1 MNASLFKGGTPRIRY
16 MWCEDDRAE
25 FMPPFSAPN
34 MDRTPPYDAH
44 VDGAYGSGRN
54 YFTLGMPFRPNM
66 VGMEWQ
72 RKAIRNAH
80 LQVDDIIRLIVV
92 PEDHFVTALN
102 FKIVD
107 TDARIA
113 GATVAL
119 TAEAITFNAAGEP
132 VYTEIND
139 VEDAVAAQAVASPI
153 PVDKPYNAFVSL
165 VKEVGGYSVPLYS
178 NPTLPAATNGGAPVQ
193 GRSIALGL
201 KVVSLPTDNKVTLDM
216 ALNGWYLVAK
226 VQGFDTPA
234 HY

>member
-54 YFTLGMPFRPNM
+54 YFTLGMPFRPNL

-102 FKIVD
+102 FKIVE

-113 GATVAL
+113 GSPLPPRPSPSTPLVNPCTRKSTTWKTLWRHRPWLLPFPL
-119 TAEAITFNAAGEP
+119 TSRT
-132 VYTEIND
+132 
-139 VEDAVAAQAVASPI
+139 
-153 PVDKPYNAFVSL
+153 
-165 VKEVGGYSVPLYS
+165 
-178 NPTLPAATNGGAPVQ
+178 
-193 GRSIALGL
+193 
-201 KVVSLPTDNKVTLDM
+201 
-216 ALNGWYLVAK
+216 
-226 VQGFDTPA
+226 TPSFLS
-234 HY
+234 